1 MKPDLNSKVNSESE
15 VIVPPTPVSVKT
27 VLDCG
32 FIKRKREEFG
42 ATHYEFQFRQPYS
55 CRNLSFPVIKYDEP
69 ELPEKAVCGV
79 FKEPR
84 KYWSVSKGEEV
95 RSTRVIVKLEKPKV
109 PIVKP
114 KYVLALLSIEGK
126 NTFKSGKWIE
136 NEFLT
141 EGEPLFKAT
150 ATNTSRTGAHWL
162 DLAIIIA
169 PKVIINSRGNTPW
182 AKGEIV
188 LTP

>member
-1 MKPDLNSKVNSESE
+1 MKPNLNSQNE
-15 VIVPPTPVSVKT
+15 VIVSPTPVSVKCI
-27 VLDCG
+27 LDHG

-55 CRNLSFPVIKYDEP
+55 VRNLSFPVIKYDEE
-69 ELPEKAVCGV
+69 ELPERAVASV

-84 KYWSVSKGEEV
+84 KYWSVSKGKEIN
-95 RSTRVIVKLEKPKV
+95 STRLIVKLEKPKV

-114 KYVLALLSIEGK
+114 KYVLALIAIEGK

-150 ATNTSRTGAHWL
+150 ATNVSRTGAHWL
-162 DLAIIIA
+162 DIAIIIA
-169 PKVIINSRGNTPW
+169 PKVIVNSRGNTPW